1 MNGLRILAVVMLA
14 LVALVASPSLASAND
29 CGCGAGRLARGG
41 FAIATAPARVG
52 YRILANGVERRHE
65 RREAR
70 RERRESARSH

>member
-1 MNGLRILAVVMLA
+1 MNGLRILAVAMLA
-14 LVALVASPSLASAND
+14 LVTLAASPSFASADD

-52 YRILANGVERRHE
+52 LRILANGVERRHE

-70 RERRESARSH
+70 RERREQARGY